1 MTDALIVVNAGSSSL
16 RCALYS
22 CVSIEPLCRVHIEAI
37 GESAQRVEW
46 SGALKASFSGVSPPA
61 VAKHATLI
69 RWLLQTLCSQLP
81 NTTIVGAGHRVVHGG
96 AKFAGPVLIDNG
108 VMQEIERL
116 APLAPNHQPHAIA
129 AIQAIAANWAGLPQ
143 VACFDTAFHR
153 QQPRLAQLFALPRE
167 LSDAGVLRY
176 GFHGL
181 SYEYLLG
188 ELAKI
193 AGPRADGRV
202 ILAHLGHGASLC
214 ALHHRRS
221 VATTMGFTA
230 LDGLMMGTRCGELD
244 PGVVLHLQQA
254 QGFDIEKV
262 ADLLYNRSGLLGV
275 SGISDDL
282 RVLETSDD
290 PHAREAIELF
300 AYRAAREIGSLAAA
314 LGGLE
319 TLVFSGGIGER
330 SAQMRKRI
338 CEHVR
343 WLGANID
350 DAANAS
356 HQTQISDGK
365 STLDVFVIPTDEE
378 IVIAGATQALT
389 LTGRRETGS

>member
-1 MTDALIVVNAGSSSL
+1 
-16 RCALYS
+16 
-22 CVSIEPLCRVHIEAI
+22 
-37 GESAQRVEW
+37 
-46 SGALKASFSGVSPPA
+46 
-61 VAKHATLI
+61 
-69 RWLLQTLCSQLP
+69 
-81 NTTIVGAGHRVVHGG
+81 
-96 AKFAGPVLIDNG
+96 
-108 VMQEIERL
+108 
-116 APLAPNHQPHAIA
+116 
-129 AIQAIAANWAGLPQ
+129 
-143 VACFDTAFHR
+143 
-153 QQPRLAQLFALPRE
+153 
-167 LSDAGVLRY
+167 
-176 GFHGL
+176 
-181 SYEYLLG
+181 
-188 ELAKI
+188 
-193 AGPRADGRV
+193 
-202 ILAHLGHGASLC
+202 
-214 ALHHRRS
+214 
-221 VATTMGFTA
+221 
-230 LDGLMMGTRCGELD
+230 LD

-254 QGFDIEKV
+254 QGFDIEQV

-282 RVLETSDD
+282 RVLETSRD

-356 HQTQISDGK
+356 HQTQISDSK

-378 IVIAGATQALT
+378 IVIARATQALT
-389 LTGRRETGS
+389 SAGRIETGP